1 MARVPYL
8 SEEDLP
14 PEYRRLFGPTN
25 PFVEAAQAEDSDD
38 DAPWEDTPWDGPQ
51 NTHRAIGNNPEI
63 LEAYRRLGA
72 SVWMETGLNDR
83 ERELVILSVAKALE
97 SEYEWYQHV
106 RVALRIGIERDAIEA
121 LANDELESLTE
132 AEQALVEYAT
142 AFATRSVDDGTH
154 ARTAEHFDDATIV
167 GIGMLAAYYIGIDYM
182 GDALALDLEE
192 EFVGWHLENI

>member
-14 PEYRRLFGPTN
+14 PEYRFLFGPTN
-25 PFVEAAQAEDSDD
+25 PFVEAEKDEDTES
-38 DAPWEDTPWDGPQ
+38 EGDTPWDGPQ
-51 NTHRAIGNNPEI
+51 HTHRAIGNNPEI

-72 SVWMETGLNDR
+72 SVWMDTGLNDR

-106 RVALRIGIERDAIEA
+106 NVALRIGIDREALEA
-121 LANDELESLTE
+121 LANDELESLSE
-132 AEQALVEYAT
+132 SERVLVEYAT
-142 AFATRSVDDGTH
+142 AFAKRSVDDGVH
-154 ARTAEHFDDATIV
+154 ARLAEHFDDSTIV

-182 GDALALDLEE
+182 GDALDLELE
-192 EFVGWHLENI
+192 DEFVGWTLENV